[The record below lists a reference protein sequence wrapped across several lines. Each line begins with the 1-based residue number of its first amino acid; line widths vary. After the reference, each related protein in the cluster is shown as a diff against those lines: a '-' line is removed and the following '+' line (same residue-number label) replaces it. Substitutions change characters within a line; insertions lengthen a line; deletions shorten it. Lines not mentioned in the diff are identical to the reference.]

1 MFPESRK
8 GCIDRN
14 ILQRLGIDAARMKFN
29 DALLLY
35 KLILTRYSVRK
46 SVIRK
51 DPQKYIYS
59 EVEKWSKFYAAQLG
73 IGGAYSKKFE
83 LVRIDELL

>member
-1 MFPESRK
+1 M
-8 GCIDRN
+8 
-14 ILQRLGIDAARMKFN
+14 
-29 DALLLY
+29 
-35 KLILTRYSVRK
+35 RK

>member
-1 MFPESRK
+1 M
-8 GCIDRN
+8 
-14 ILQRLGIDAARMKFN
+14 
-29 DALLLY
+29 
-35 KLILTRYSVRK
+35 RK

-59 EVEKWSKFYAAQLG
+59 EVEKWSKVYAAQLG

-83 LVRIDELL
+83 LVSIDELLRRDGVLIHDCMICKSNEEMCRYWQQGSR